1 MNKEKKYMT
10 NKLFVVGNG
19 FDQAHDL
26 PTSYADFK
34 KYIGNTIK
42 KDAGEIIDD
51 NYLVLDD
58 IPHTVMPKIHYGI
71 EETAGILAD
80 YYQERKIIYWLIDDV
95 AKRKKQMDWNEFEA
109 YLSELNL
116 NKILNS
122 WKEDDWNAMGLRE
135 AVTDIS
141 AFFFEWI
148 NTIDLSEKSQKE
160 PYSSLI
166 DEKRDYALSFNYTET
181 LEQLYG
187 MNIDNICH
195 IHGKREDDK
204 SLQKEKCMT
213 AIGKKNCE
221 LIIGFD
227 EKRVNL
233 KKYAGDLLSAHTS
246 LIKDTKG
253 IIYNHECF
261 FNKIVNSDIKDIYTI
276 GFSFSAVDMP
286 YIKKICSVFEKNIG
300 TKEMT
305 WYLSDYNSMIE
316 RINFRIK
323 LRKSGFRGKIV
334 KYKM

>member
-1 MNKEKKYMT
+1 MNKDKKEMT
-10 NKLFVVGNG
+10 DKLFVVGNG
-19 FDQAHDL
+19 FDRAHDL

-51 NYLVLDD
+51 TYLLLDD
-58 IPHTVMPKIHYGI
+58 IPDTVMPKIHYGI
-71 EETAGILAD
+71 EETSGILAD
-80 YYQERKIIYWLIDDV
+80 YYQERKVIYWLIDNV
-95 AKRKKQMDWNEFEA
+95 AKRKKQMDWNEFEI
-109 YLSELNL
+109 YLSGLNF
-116 NKILNS
+116 NKILSS
-122 WKEDDWNAMGLRE
+122 WEEDDWNVMGLRE

-148 NTIDLSEKSQKE
+148 NTIDLSEKCKKE

-166 DEKRDYALSFNYTET
+166 DEKHDFAFSFNYTET

-187 MNIDNICH
+187 MKIDNVCH

-204 SLQKEKCMT
+204 TLQNEKSMT
-213 AIGKKNCE
+213 AFGKNNCE

-227 EKRVNL
+227 EKRLNI
-233 KKYAGDLLSAHTS
+233 KKYTGELLGVHTS
-246 LIKDTKG
+246 LIKDTKRM
-253 IIYNHECF
+253 IYNHECF
-261 FNKIVNSDIKDIYTI
+261 FNKIAKSDIKEIYTI

-305 WYLSDYNSMIE
+305 WYLSDYNSIIK

-323 LRKSGFRGKIV
+323 LRKSGFRGKIA